1 MNRGIYG
8 KIPLPALPSGADRN
22 PSPPKVSRKTGV
34 SANLAGDFREI
45 LAKVAAFRNLE
56 ISAVRAKMPYFAGFS
71 RQTRKLS

>member
-8 KIPLPALPSGADRN
+8 EIPPTKQCRSKSVSAKSLP
-22 PSPPKVSRKTGV
+22 KTGV

-45 LAKVAAFRNLE
+45 LAKVVAFRSLE
-56 ISAVRAKMPYFAGFS
+56 TSAVRAKMPYFAGFS